1 MTRRSPIRHKVK
13 SHTREG
19 KHINSFNRG
28 KGTRP
33 NRQTKIN
40 RFVGRPPYPYK
51 KPRKI
56 EPMLAEAGEIEDV
69 KTHSLWAQR
78 KYDGTRCV
86 IIKSG
91 NKVVM
96 RGRSWKNDYADRF
109 PEIVAEIRK
118 LPIENCVLDSELTFF
133 EKGTDRDVF
142 LTALAKPET
151 KKEFIAKVMVFDAL
165 FVENENVERETFED
179 RMKIIDNLIP
189 KRLRHV
195 DITKTVKTKKREFFD
210 DITEKKQ
217 GEGIMLKERMSP
229 YREGKRT
236 KEWLK
241 IKGWKDD
248 DAIVV
253 GYTQGLGRRG
263 ETFGSLILAQVDK
276 TGKLRYVG
284 KTSGFSDTELGALK
298 RRLDKLAH
306 RGKPIPNFPDAK
318 VWVPPEI
325 VVEVKYYE
333 KTKNGIF
340 RFPDFTRERTD
351 KLPKE
356 CIFRKPK

>member
-1 MTRRSPIRHKVK
+1 
-13 SHTREG
+13 
-19 KHINSFNRG
+19 
-28 KGTRP
+28 
-33 NRQTKIN
+33 
-40 RFVGRPPYPYK
+40 
-51 KPRKI
+51 
-56 EPMLAEAGEIEDV
+56 MLGEAGEIEDI

-78 KYDGTRCV
+78 KYDGTRCI

-91 NKVVM
+91 DKVVM
-96 RGRSWKNDYADRF
+96 RGRSWKNDYASRF

-118 LPIENCVLDSELTFF
+118 LPVENCVLDSELTFF
-133 EKGTDRDVF
+133 EKGTDKDVF
-142 LTALAKPET
+142 LTALAKPQT
-151 KKEFIAKVMVFDAL
+151 KEEYIAKVMVFDAL

-179 RMKIIDNLIP
+179 RMKIVNDLIP

-195 DITKTVKTKKREFFD
+195 NATKTIRTKKREFFD
-210 DITEKKQ
+210 DITEKKE
-217 GEGIMLKERMSP
+217 GEGIMLKERTSP

-253 GYTQGLGRRG
+253 GYTQGLGRRAK
-263 ETFGSLILAQVDK
+263 TFGSLILAQVDK
-276 TGKLRYVG
+276 KTGKLQYVG
-284 KTSGFSDTELGALK
+284 KTSGFSDTELAK
-298 RRLDKLAH
+298 FKKRLDKMAR
-306 RGKPIPNFPDAK
+306 RGKPIPDFPDAK

-356 CIFRKPK
+356 CIFRKPKR